1 MPMFFEKHCSHIDE
15 MTSQVVR
22 ESSIRKAIRAVVAD
36 RQVSVSVADPRSPD
50 AYLIAVSDQFETM
63 TGYSR
68 SEILGKNCRFLNA
81 GCNVNQ
87 GDLLRLRTAVKTGES
102 FTGVLENRKKSG
114 ELFLNLLDLHGL
126 TVARN
131 HSSGDELWF
140 LVGIQADVSEL
151 SPCEMEEAEKD
162 IHRVASDI
170 RQKLADQ
177 LSALAISGALKFTV
191 EVPEQRDRPD
201 RPRQLRSKESGEDDD
216 PEIWALL
223 ASPQWRGSP
232 STSGLNVP
240 IFSPERRCIER
251 KGARRAPTKVG
262 RPTWLLMLVSS
273 SVSVVVAWSWLRSL
287 R

>member
-1 MPMFFEKHCSHIDE
+1 MPTFFEKHCSHIDE

-36 RQVSVSVADPRSPD
+36 RQVSVSVADPRSRD
-50 AYLIAVSDQFETM
+50 AYLIAVSNQFETM

-87 GDLLRLRTAVKTGES
+87 GDLVRLRTAVKTGES
-102 FTGVLENRKKSG
+102 FTGVLENRRKSG

-131 HSSGDELWF
+131 HASGDELWF
-140 LVGIQADVSEL
+140 LVGIQVDVSEL
-151 SPCEMEEAEKD
+151 SPCAMEEAEKE
-162 IHRVASDI
+162 IHRVANDI

-191 EVPEQRDRPD
+191 EVPELREQRDRL
-201 RPRQLRSKESGEDDD
+201 PRQLRSKELGE
-216 PEIWALL
+216 PRQVKIRIQRFGLCWLHPNGAGLL
-223 ASPQWRGSP
+223 ARAA
-232 STSGLNVP
+232 STFRSSARSG
-240 IFSPERRCIER
+240 
-251 KGARRAPTKVG
+251 
-262 RPTWLLMLVSS
+262 VSS
-273 SVSVVVAWSWLRSL
+273 SARACGWRKLIESAAHGG
-287 R
+287 